1 MNQQSE
7 HLGKRASDMLRAIPT
22 AEQFAI
28 QFNLDSCS
36 ERYME
41 YKEIQTALKSLK
53 IKLRELSQVYGER
66 AIVAWIQTWLISL
79 SMYMNFEIT
88 EQQAI
93 STATTI
99 LEECYM
105 LNIVEFNLLFRKM
118 KKGNYGIFYGK
129 FNGQTI
135 IKACIQFRKERGLI
149 LSKMSEEEQKKI
161 MS

>member
-1 MNQQSE
+1 
-7 HLGKRASDMLRAIPT
+7 MLKAIPT

-36 ERYME
+36 ERYIE
-41 YKEIQTALKSLK
+41 YKDNLTAMKSLK
-53 IKLRELSQVYGER
+53 IKLRELSQVYSER
-66 AIVAWIQTWLISL
+66 AVVAWIQTWLISL

-88 EQQAI
+88 EQQAV

-149 LSKMSEEEQKKI
+149 LSRLSENEQKEI